1 MWGKIRTIAGTNIYI
16 TYTDVGALFFIL
28 ALPVLLSVIIG
39 LAFGEGDNT
48 VELGTAQLAIINQDE
63 TVNVGGGDS
72 GAPQRDVNWGQ
83 QMYVDVL
90 IENVSPD
97 LAELIDAS
105 IATDIEDARQQVE
118 DGDLDAV
125 LIIPP
130 EFTTNVLEPDAQG
143 DVELYYNPGNEVTV
157 TVLVSVIEQLTAQI
171 NTGESAQDI
180 LVESDE
186 PYLISTG
193 SSRGQ
198 SSEQI
203 AAAAGDVLQQLFS
216 QGAPNVVTLSS
227 VDIEGDARSFDSLSY
242 FAPSMAILFMTFAM
256 ANGMRSILEEN
267 RNWTM
272 QRLLTTPTPRWAY
285 MAGKMLGT
293 FAGGVVQ
300 MVLLIFIMMG
310 VAFLL
315 GRDATIWGNNIF
327 GLALVVI
334 TVVAA
339 ASALGLLLTAFSSSV
354 RQADNIS
361 NAVLIVMA
369 MIGGSFVSI
378 EGNEALDLLSN
389 LSLNKWG
396 IEGFVELADG
406 GGLVDIVPSLLALSA
421 MTILFFGGALF
432 AFSQRDD
439 L

>member
-1 MWGKIRTIAGTNIYI
+1 MWGKIRTIAGTNIYV
-16 TYTDVGALFFIL
+16 TFTDVGALFFIL
-28 ALPVLLSVIIG
+28 ALPVFLSVIIG
-39 LAFGEGDNT
+39 LAFGEGNNT
-48 VELGTAQLAIINQDE
+48 IDLGTSELAIVNQDE
-63 TVNVGGGDS
+63 TVSVGGEN
-72 GAPQRDVNWGQ
+72 GAPQRQVNWGQ
-83 QMYVDVL
+83 QMYADVL
-90 IENVSPD
+90 LNDVPPD
-97 LAELIDAS
+97 LAELINAQAANDVGA
-105 IATDIEDARQQVE
+105 ARQQVE
-118 DGDLDAV
+118 DGELDAV

-130 EFTTNVLEPDAQG
+130 EFTANVLDPEMQG
-143 DVELYYNPGNEVTV
+143 EVELYYNPANEITV
-157 TVLVSVIEQLTAQI
+157 TILLTVVEQLTAQI

-193 SSRGQ
+193 TARGQ
-198 SSEQI
+198 STEQI
-203 AAAAGDVLQQLFS
+203 STAAGDVLQQLFAE
-216 QGAPNVVTLSS
+216 GAPQVVTLNS
-227 VDIEGDARSFDSLSY
+227 VDIEGEARSFDSLSY

-256 ANGMRSILEEN
+256 ATGMRSILEEN

-293 FAGGVVQ
+293 FATGVVQ
-300 MVLLIFIMMG
+300 MVLLIFITMG
-310 VAFLL
+310 VAAIL
-315 GRDATIWGNNIF
+315 GRNTAIWGSNIP
-327 GLALVVI
+327 GLVLVIV

-339 ASALGLLLTAFSSSV
+339 ASALGLLLTAFSRSV
-354 RQADNIS
+354 RQADNVS

-378 EGNEALDLLSN
+378 EGNDVLDLLSN

-406 GGLVDIVPSLLALSA
+406 GAVTDIIPSLLALSA
-421 MTILFFGGALF
+421 MTVLFFGGALF